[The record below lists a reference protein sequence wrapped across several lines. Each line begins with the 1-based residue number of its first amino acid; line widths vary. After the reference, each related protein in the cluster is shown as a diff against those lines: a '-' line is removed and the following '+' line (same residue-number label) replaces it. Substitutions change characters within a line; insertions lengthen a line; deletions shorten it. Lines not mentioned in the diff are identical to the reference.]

1 MYLTHLTMLI
11 QLRTEW
17 ISANEPR
24 MEQTDT
30 TDASDIA
37 DLESKLDEH
46 EVSKPVRPY
55 NKTRNWYITLNA
67 V

>member
-24 MEQTDT
+24 LEQTDT

-46 EVSKPVRPY
+46 EVSKPV
-55 NKTRNWYITLNA
+55 
-67 V
+67 